1 MESIECTSCH
11 RRFNDATLLSLHH
24 QYEYCSNSNL
34 ICPICDKLYP
44 DPLVLEI
51 HINEEHDYPTVH
63 NTQPSATTVSDQL
76 YAQELER
83 RERMKINYEQR
94 TDSFEDE
101 DARIARLLQEEENA
115 QSFEEFQNR
124 YGGSTRTF
132 SERARWN
139 LEKIYKRKAISEQN
153 YNEYKAKLDDMIAQ
167 PVERMESRST
177 GIIPV
182 LSRLPMG
189 NVLERRLCRPACD
202 HMSSTWLDQGWSCGY
217 KNFQMLL
224 SSLRHDPEYSTHL
237 FGQNNQDIP
246 SVSYLQN
253 LIERAWSA
261 GFDSQGREQLNG
273 RLVNSTKWI
282 GPTEL
287 MACLGNLNIKTELFD
302 FHQPKNLEKNVAY
315 KYLFEWIRNYFQRQA
330 QQNYIHPLYLQHEGH
345 SRTIVGYEQ
354 LRNGNIRLLI
364 FDPSTSKT
372 DIDNFMKNPSEKAFI
387 FRRSLQ
393 AFQKSV
399 YQILVIR
406 GLLNP
411 NEREA
416 AKQLRSTK
424 VPLP

>member
-11 RRFNDATLLSLHH
+11 RRFDDAILLSLHH
-24 QYEYCSNSNL
+24 QYESCSNSNL
-34 ICPICDKLYP
+34 ICPLCDKIYL
-44 DPLVLEI
+44 DPLDLLI
-51 HINEEHDYPTVH
+51 HINEEHDFQPVH
-63 NTQPSATTVSDQL
+63 TNQTTSDQF

-83 RERMKINYEQR
+83 RERMQREYEQK

-101 DARIARLLQEEENA
+101 DAKMARLLQEEENA
-115 QSFEEFQNR
+115 QSFQDFQNR

-132 SERARWN
+132 GERARWN
-139 LEKIYKRKAISEQN
+139 LEKLFKRKAVSEQK
-153 YNEYKAKLDDMIAQ
+153 YNEYKVKLDEMIAQ
-167 PVERMESRST
+167 PIERTESKST
-177 GIIPV
+177 GKPKLFSFSLENRIYLSGIIANF
-182 LSRLPMG
+182 SRLPMG
-189 NVLERRLCRPACD
+189 NLVDRRLCRPSCD

-237 FGQNNQDIP
+237 FGQNSQDIP

-315 KYLFEWIRNYFQRQA
+315 KYLFEWVKNYFQQRTQR
-330 QQNYIHPLYLQHEGH
+330 NYVHPLYLQHEGTRFH
-345 SRTIVGYEQ
+345 
-354 LRNGNIRLLI
+354 L
-364 FDPSTSKT
+364 
-372 DIDNFMKNPSEKAFI
+372 FI
-387 FRRSLQ
+387 SF
-393 AFQKSV
+393 V
-399 YQILVIR
+399 
-406 GLLNP
+406 
-411 NEREA
+411 
-416 AKQLRSTK
+416 
-424 VPLP
+424 